1 MRPVDIIAKKR
12 DKLELSREEID
23 FFVQG
28 YASGEIP
35 DYQASAWAMA
45 VLLNGMNARETTDL
59 TLAMVRSGETLDLSQ
74 VVPLAVD
81 KHSTGGVGDKTTLVV
96 EPIVAA
102 CGLPVGKMSG
112 RGLGFSGGTLD
123 KIESIPGYR
132 TDLTTQEFLDQLGEI
147 GVVLTGQSA
156 DLAPADGK
164 LYALRDVTGTV
175 QSIPLIASSVMCKK
189 IAAGAQAIV
198 LDVKVGLGAF
208 MDNLDQARQ
217 LSELMVSIANLAH
230 RRAVAL
236 LSDMNQPLGEAVGN
250 ALELKEAIQTLQGAG
265 PADFREHCL
274 HVAGHMLALGGLPV
288 DSEYGMRLAEEALD
302 EGTGWERF
310 RSLVVAQGGDVN
322 YIENPQLLPAAR
334 LVRTALSTRSGYL
347 AGMNA
352 RIVGETAVLLGAGRA
367 KKGDAIDHAVGILVH
382 HKVGDYIEIGEPLYT
397 IHANR
402 EDALDEADA
411 RLMQALTWSEERV
424 EPLPLFYGVVKY
436 E

>member
-12 DKLELSREEID
+12 DKLELTREEID
-23 FFVQG
+23 FFIQG
-28 YASGEIP
+28 YTSGEIP

-74 VVPLAVD
+74 VVSLAVD

-189 IAAGAQAIV
+189 IAAGAQAV
-198 LDVKVGLGAF
+198 GLDVKVGLGAF

-274 HVAGHMLALGGLPV
+274 HVAGHMLALGGRSV
-288 DSEYGMRLAEEALD
+288 DAEYGMRMAEKALD

-310 RSLVVAQGGDVN
+310 RTLVAAQGGDVN
-322 YIENPQLLPAAR
+322 YIEDPKLLPAAK

-347 AGMNA
+347 AGVNA

-367 KKGDAIDHAVGILVH
+367 KKGDAIDPAVGILVH